1 MEKEKPPVDRE
12 LLLRVAANARLNLT
26 EDEIKKFLPQ
36 LREILS
42 AFGTLDELDVSNEK
56 PCFQPIKLEN
66 VSRQDNVGKCV
77 SQEEALQNTKHKK
90 DGYFMGPKVV

>member
-1 MEKEKPPVDRE
+1 
-12 LLLRVAANARLNLT
+12 
-26 EDEIKKFLPQ
+26 
-36 LREILS
+36 
-42 AFGTLDELDVSNEK
+42 LDVSNEK